1 MGKYNANLSDCE
13 EMILSIILES
23 DTDPTI
29 LDIMAEA
36 KRRFKKSW
44 KMQTAATFLTRMEE
58 KGYISRYKQG
68 RYSHYVSKMTL
79 DEFRITK
86 LGYMKELLL
95 FESTKE
101 MRKYLKEHV

>member
-1 MGKYNANLSDCE
+1 
-13 EMILSIILES
+13 
-23 DTDPTI
+23 
-29 LDIMAEA
+29 
-36 KRRFKKSW
+36 
-44 KMQTAATFLTRMEE
+44 MEE